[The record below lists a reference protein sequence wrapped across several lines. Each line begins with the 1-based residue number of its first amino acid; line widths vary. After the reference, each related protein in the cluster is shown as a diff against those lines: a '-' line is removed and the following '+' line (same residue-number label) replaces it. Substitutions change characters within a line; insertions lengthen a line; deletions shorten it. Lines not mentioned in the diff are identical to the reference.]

1 MINLYKIYGL
11 RHLNNNT
18 VKKSILQGGII
29 SSITIISYLLIVIF
43 TSPNLPATASIS
55 AVLQVNS
62 PIIIGL
68 AFATGIQGFVIS
80 YRKKV
85 INNKCE
91 IKNNKKKGFL
101 YSSNTGTGFGT
112 ALSSFFSF
120 FSLVPLG
127 CCGSW
132 LFILS
137 YLPLVFGNGVSV
149 FMIKYSNIL
158 SYVGLIIISS
168 ITLISILRLYKDLKV
183 LKNNK
188 ILVEDERKEKE
199 ISNFR
204 GKLFHE

>member
-11 RHLNNNT
+11 RHLNNNA

-91 IKNNKKKGFL
+91 IKNDKKKGFL

-120 FSLVPLG
+120 FSLIPLG

-149 FMIKYSNIL
+149 FMIEYSNIL
-158 SYVGLIIISS
+158 SYIGLIIISS

-183 LKNNK
+183 KNNK
-188 ILVEDERKEKE
+188 ILVDDERREENLK
-199 ISNFR
+199 F
-204 GKLFHE
+204 

>member
-11 RHLNNNT
+11 RHLNNNA

-80 YRKKV
+80 YRKKG

-91 IKNNKKKGFL
+91 IKNDKKKGFL

-149 FMIKYSNIL
+149 FMIEYSNIL
-158 SYVGLIIISS
+158 SYIGLIIISS

-183 LKNNK
+183 KNNK
-188 ILVEDERKEKE
+188 ILVNDERREE
-199 ISNFR
+199 NLEF
-204 GKLFHE
+204 

>member
-1 MINLYKIYGL
+1 
-11 RHLNNNT
+11 
-18 VKKSILQGGII
+18 
-29 SSITIISYLLIVIF
+29 
-43 TSPNLPATASIS
+43 
-55 AVLQVNS
+55 
-62 PIIIGL
+62 L

-91 IKNNKKKGFL
+91 TKNDQKKGFL

-149 FMIKYSNIL
+149 FMIEYSNIL
-158 SYVGLIIISS
+158 SYIGLIIISS

-183 LKNNK
+183 KNNK
-188 ILVEDERKEKE
+188 ILVDDERREENLK
-199 ISNFR
+199 F
-204 GKLFHE
+204 